1 MMAAGIQGST
11 TNPVNAWNLGHLPIV
26 HRKQRSVDMHDRY
39 RSLFGKPAL
48 ASCRKEPLSAKA
60 DRAIADK
67 NRTGRMKPVTRQD
80 VENATEAMRGLFPAT
95 PLQLNEHL
103 SARYGANI
111 WLKREDLS
119 PVRSYKI
126 RGAFNF
132 FRKVIAS
139 GGTGRTFVCASAGNH
154 AQGFAF
160 VCRHFGVP
168 GVVFMPVT
176 TPQQKI
182 DKTRIFG
189 GEFISIKLVGDFFDQ
204 CYQAARDHVEKID
217 GVMVPPF
224 DHVDIIE
231 GQATVAAEI
240 AQQLPDGE
248 TPDLIVMPVGGGGLA
263 AGITGYFS
271 GLGDGAFTFAEP
283 AGAPSLRRSIEAGT
297 VVTLPKVD
305 NFVDGAAV
313 ARIGDLNFAAL
324 KRFAAEQVM
333 LIPENAICVTMTDML
348 NVEGVVLEP
357 AGALSLTAIAA
368 MDRESLAGKTIVAIV
383 SGGNF
388 DFERLPDVKERAMRY
403 AGLKK
408 YFILRLAQRPGALR
422 DFLNLLGPDD
432 DIARFEYLKKSARN
446 FGSILIGIETKDP
459 DSFKQ
464 LTENFDRAGLGF
476 EDITENEI
484 LANLII

>member
-1 MMAAGIQGST
+1 
-11 TNPVNAWNLGHLPIV
+11 
-26 HRKQRSVDMHDRY
+26 
-39 RSLFGKPAL
+39 
-48 ASCRKEPLSAKA
+48 
-60 DRAIADK
+60 
-67 NRTGRMKPVTRQD
+67 MKQD
-80 VENATEAMRGLFPAT
+80 VEKAAAAMREIFPPT

-103 SARYGANI
+103 SARCGATVF
-111 WLKREDLS
+111 LKREDLS

-132 FRKVIAS
+132 FRKSLGS
-139 GGTGRTFVCASAGNH
+139 GAAGKTFVCASAGNH

-182 DKTRIFG
+182 DKTRMFG
-189 GEFISIKLVGDFFDQ
+189 AEFITIRLVGDIFDQ
-204 CYQAARDHVEKID
+204 CYKAAREHVEAIG

-224 DHVDIIE
+224 DHDDIIE

-240 AQQLPDGE
+240 AEQLPAG
-248 TPDLIVMPVGGGGLA
+248 PVADLVVLPVGGGGLA
-263 AGITGYFS
+263 AGVTGY
-271 GLGDGAFTFAEP
+271 LGDSLSADRFLFCEP
-283 AGAPSLRRSIEAGT
+283 EGAPSFRRSLELGG
-297 VVTLPKVD
+297 VVTLDQVD

-324 KRFAAEQVM
+324 RRFSPEQVM
-333 LIPENAICVTMTDML
+333 LLPENAICLTITEML

-357 AGALSLTAIAA
+357 AGALAITALEALGRDSL
-368 MDRESLAGKTIVAIV
+368 EGKIVVAVV

-388 DFERLPDVKERAMRY
+388 DFERLPDVKERAMRH

-408 YFILRLAQRPGALR
+408 YFILRMAQRPGALR
-422 DFLNLLGPDD
+422 DFLGLLGEED

-446 FGSILIGIETKDP
+446 FGSVLIGIETKHA
-459 DSFKQ
+459 
-464 LTENFDRAGLGF
+464 ENFPVLKQRFDAAGLRYQ
-476 EDITENEI
+476 DITENEM
-484 LANLII
+484 LANFII

>member
-1 MMAAGIQGST
+1 MADVTRAGVTKAG
-11 TNPVNAWNLGHLPIV
+11 
-26 HRKQRSVDMHDRY
+26 VD
-39 RSLFGKPAL
+39 
-48 ASCRKEPLSAKA
+48 EAKA
-60 DRAIADK
+60 
-67 NRTGRMKPVTRQD
+67 
-80 VENATEAMRGLFPAT
+80 AMREIFPET

-103 SARYGANI
+103 SRRYGADI

-132 FRKVIAS
+132 LRKAIAAGAS
-139 GGTGRTFVCASAGNH
+139 NKTFVCASAGNH

-160 VCRHFGVP
+160 VCRHFKVP

-182 DKTRIFG
+182 DKTRMFG
-189 GEFISIKLVGDFFDQ
+189 GEFITIRLIGDIFDQ
-204 CYQAARDHVEKID
+204 CYAAARAHVDEIG

-224 DHVDIIE
+224 DDADIIE

-240 AQQLPDGE
+240 VEQLPEGVAA
-248 TPDLIVMPVGGGGLA
+248 DLIVLPVGGGGLSS
-263 AGITGYFS
+263 GVTGYLADRNRPENFV
-271 GLGDGAFTFAEP
+271 FTEP
-283 AGAPSLRRSIEAGT
+283 AGAPSLKRSLEAGQP
-297 VVTLPKVD
+297 VTLAKLD

-313 ARIGDLNFAAL
+313 ARIGDLNFEAL
-324 KRFAAEQVM
+324 KRFSADQV
-333 LIPENAICVTMTDML
+333 LLLPENAICVTMIDML

-357 AGALSLTAIAA
+357 AGALSIAA
-368 MDRESLAGKTIVAIV
+368 LEVLGPDALAGKTVICVV

-403 AGLKK
+403 SGLKK

-422 DFLNLLGPDD
+422 DFLNLLGPED

-446 FGSILIGIETKDP
+446 FGSILIGIETKRP
-459 DSFKQ
+459 
-464 LTENFDRAGLGF
+464 ENFNQLVERFEAAGMGYQ
-476 EDITENEI
+476 DITENDI
-484 LANLII
+484 LASLII